1 MKSKSNEEKNSY
13 NFRIKFLLIISAIT
27 IIFTVNDSLKVKAK
41 IDDDKLTVS
50 TNFTDRE
57 ISPNER
63 IELFLNREIKAD
75 EGQLAVFVGESDL
88 TSVFVFEPKTASF
101 SPSFVNLPLGES
113 NLTVYLVKGEN
124 WETLAEFKLKV
135 KEEITQ
141 QNQSATTPT
150 PTDSDKTSI
159 EFTPNVSLNIK
170 GQNQTL
176 TFPREAAPERNPF
189 TDVAGQ
195 GTFSLKVSRRGW
207 TFSNQ
212 FDFAGSSFQQESL
225 RFGELGEKAP
235 QIDLSS
241 YQMELSKGKFKAN
254 FGHVSFGSN
263 RHLINSFSSRG
274 VSVTV
279 PVGKQNEVSFA
290 AMNGTSIVGFDNFAG
305 ITRGNHSVL
314 SASFVREFVAERPGG
329 LRTEFTVFRGSV
341 LPLNNFNQGEVND
354 AEKSF
359 GFGFKVIGNS
369 FKERL
374 RYEVGVTRSKF
385 TNPADALLEQEFTVT
400 KIREVWRTAHYG
412 EISFD
417 FVKDA
422 KLWKEKTFKLTGTFR
437 HEEIQPLFRSIGA
450 SSQADR
456 HQNQYEVSFNLGE
469 MNFVYGN
476 LRDRDNLNNLPSIL
490 KTLGRR
496 QTAIFSLPLNSFFT
510 PDKPKKWL
518 PQISYTYDFIHQFGA
533 FLPLQ
538 GEFRD
543 LSQVPDQQT
552 HNQSINAVWQLSD
565 KFNFSYRYNRAF
577 QDNRQSGREIADFRS
592 LVNAVSV
599 GTKPFGSLDFDF
611 ELASEEQQNLEQ
623 PRTDQTFRLGTRL
636 TWRTPFLKNSTFNA
650 NLSTTLAGDKDNFT
664 DSRNAEFDVQW
675 AYRFTFGEKKF
686 KKMEAQF
693 FIRYANRYG
702 NTIDR
707 IFFVNNFNKTQGF
720 NFGLNFNIF

>member
-1 MKSKSNEEKNSY
+1 MQAKSNKNKKLD
-13 NFRIKFLLIISAIT
+13 NIRIRFLLISAIT
-27 IIFTVNDSLKVKAK
+27 IIFTANDLLSVKAQIEDTK
-41 IDDDKLTVS
+41 VTVS

-57 ISPNER
+57 ILPNEK
-63 IELFLNREIKAD
+63 IELLLSRELKAD

-88 TSVFVFEPKTASF
+88 TSVFVFEPKSASF
-101 SPSFVNLPLGES
+101 SPSFITLPPGES
-113 NLTVYLVKGEN
+113 NLTVYLVKDAN

-135 KEEITQ
+135 KEKVEQQDESVTTQ
-141 QNQSATTPT
+141 T

-176 TFPREAAPERNPF
+176 TFPSEASPERNPF
-189 TDVAGQ
+189 TDLAGQ

-212 FDFAGSSFQQESL
+212 FDFAGSSFRQEAL
-225 RFGELGEKAP
+225 RFGELGVKAP

-241 YQMELSKGKFKAN
+241 YLMEISKGRFKAN

-274 VSVTV
+274 VSLTV
-279 PVGKQNEVSFA
+279 PVGKQNEVSLA
-290 AMNGTSIVGFDNFAG
+290 AMNGTSIVGFDNFLG
-305 ITRGNHSVL
+305 ITKGKHSVL
-314 SASFVREFVAERPGG
+314 SASFAREFFAERPGG

-359 GFGFKVIGNS
+359 GFGFKVLGNS

-374 RYEVGVTRSKF
+374 RYEIGVTRSKF
-385 TNPADALLEQEFTVT
+385 DNPTDALLEQGFTVT
-400 KIREVWRTAHYG
+400 KIREVWRTARYG
-412 EISFD
+412 EVSFD
-417 FVKDA
+417 FVKDL
-422 KLWKEKTFKLTGTFR
+422 KLWKEKTLKLTGIFR

-450 SSQADR
+450 STQADR
-456 HQNQYEVSFNLGE
+456 HQNQFEITANFGE

-476 LRDRDNLNNLPSIL
+476 LRDNDNLNNLPSIL

-496 QTAIFSLPLNSFFT
+496 QNMIFSLPLNSFFT
-510 PDKPKKWL
+510 PNKPNKFL
-518 PQISYTYDFIHQFGA
+518 PQISYSYDFIHQFGA
-533 FLPLQ
+533 FLPVN

-543 LSQVPDQQT
+543 LSQVPDQKT
-552 HNQSINAVWQLSD
+552 YNQSFNAVWQLSE
-565 KFNFSYRYNRAF
+565 KFNLSYRYNRAF
-577 QDNRQSGREIADFRS
+577 QDNRQPGREIADFRS
-592 LVNAVSV
+592 LVNAVSI

-623 PRTDQTFRLGTRL
+623 PRTDQTFRVGTRL

-650 NLSTTLAGDKDNFT
+650 NLSTTLAGDTNNLN

-686 KKMEAQF
+686 KKTEAQF

>member
-1 MKSKSNEEKNSY
+1 MQAKSNKNKRL
-13 NFRIKFLLIISAIT
+13 NNIRIRFLLISAIT
-27 IIFTVNDSLKVKAK
+27 LIFMANDLLSVKAQIEDTK
-41 IDDDKLTVS
+41 VTVS

-57 ISPNER
+57 ILPNEK
-63 IELFLNREIKAD
+63 IELLLNRELKAD

-88 TSVFVFEPKTASF
+88 TSVFVFEPKSASF
-101 SPSFVNLPLGES
+101 SPSFITLPPGES
-113 NLTVYLVKGEN
+113 NLTVYLVKDAN

-135 KEEITQ
+135 KEKVEQ
-141 QNQSATTPT
+141 QDESVTMQT

-176 TFPREAAPERNPF
+176 TFPREASPERNPF
-189 TDVAGQ
+189 TDIAGQ

-212 FDFAGSSFQQESL
+212 FDFAGSSFRQEAL
-225 RFGELGEKAP
+225 RFGELGVKAP

-241 YQMELSKGKFKAN
+241 YLMEISKGRFKAN

-263 RHLINSFSSRG
+263 RHLISSFSSRG

-279 PVGKQNEVSFA
+279 PVGKQNEVSLA
-290 AMNGTSIVGFDNFAG
+290 AMNGTSIVGFDNFIG
-305 ITRGNHSVL
+305 ITKGKHSVL
-314 SASFVREFVAERPGG
+314 SASFAREFFAERPGG

-359 GFGFKVIGNS
+359 GFGFKVLGNS

-385 TNPADALLEQEFTVT
+385 DNPPDALLEQQFTVT
-400 KIREVWRTAHYG
+400 KIREVWRTARYG
-412 EISFD
+412 EVSFD
-417 FVKDA
+417 VIKDL
-422 KLWKEKTFKLTGTFR
+422 KLWKEKTLKLSGIFR

-450 SSQADR
+450 STQADR
-456 HQNQYEVSFNLGE
+456 HQNQFEITANLGE

-476 LRDRDNLNNLPSIL
+476 LRDNDNLNNLPSIL

-496 QTAIFSLPLNSFFT
+496 QNMIFSLPLNSFFT
-510 PDKPKKWL
+510 PNKPNKFL
-518 PQISYTYDFIHQFGA
+518 PQISYSYDFIHQFGA
-533 FLPLQ
+533 FLPVN

-543 LSQVPDQQT
+543 LSQVPDQKT
-552 HNQSINAVWQLSD
+552 YNQSFNAVWQLSE
-565 KFNFSYRYNRAF
+565 KFNLSYRYNRAF
-577 QDNRQSGREIADFRS
+577 QDNRQLGREIADFRS

-623 PRTDQTFRLGTRL
+623 PRTDQTFRVGTRL

-650 NLSTTLAGDKDNFT
+650 NLSTTLAGDTNNFT
-664 DSRNAEFDVQW
+664 DARNSEFDVQW